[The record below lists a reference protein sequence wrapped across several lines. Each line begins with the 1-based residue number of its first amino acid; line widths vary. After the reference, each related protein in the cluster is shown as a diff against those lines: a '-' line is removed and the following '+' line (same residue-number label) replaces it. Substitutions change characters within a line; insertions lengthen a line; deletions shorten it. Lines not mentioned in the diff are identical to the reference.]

1 VRVWVGIKCQ
11 RLAESSDSEQSDAQ
25 TLSEGTRTII
35 DLEEMGVLLCE
46 LVLNVQVIKAKVDVL
61 IADCEAR
68 SELKMISGEKFCW
81 ACGQSCN
88 RDPFE
93 ESQNLC
99 SFC

>member
-1 VRVWVGIKCQ
+1 MQVWVGIKHQ
-11 RLAESSDSEQSDAQ
+11 RLTESSDSEQSDAQ

-35 DLEEMGVLLCE
+35 DLEEMGVLLRK
-46 LVLNVQVIKAKVDVL
+46 LVLNMQVIKAKVDVL
-61 IADCEAR
+61 IANCEAQL
-68 SELKMISGEKFCW
+68 ELKMISREKFCW